1 MKKQYYFATWIRVAA
16 TVSILLCHFL
26 IQSENGL
33 LNMSAQ
39 FFNIGVDLFI
49 ILSGFLFGVRQ
60 GETADVRAWYGKRL
74 KRVFIPYEIF
84 VIMLFIV
91 HAVCGQDLLDED
103 WIWLVLGL
111 QGSVVGVPGAEQT
124 WFITPL
130 LICYAIT
137 PLLDRFFSGT
147 RKPGQL
153 KCALLAAAASPLL
166 WVVPKTP
173 AVSTLLSLVSW
184 YVVAFAVGRY
194 PGKVRLTKGRAVAA
208 LFIMVMAF
216 AVRLAARH
224 FCDGI
229 ILYERLVC
237 SYTHI
242 IAAFCIFYIFA
253 VVFEKIQ
260 PVWVIRK
267 ASAISFEVYL
277 FHYMFCVG
285 PVRLFDVTP
294 CWITDCVLV
303 TLVTVALAVAVHALS
318 EKIIKSMR

>member
-1 MKKQYYFATWIRVAA
+1 MKKQYNFATWIRVAA

-26 IQSENGL
+26 IQSKNGL

-39 FFNIGVDLFI
+39 IFNIGVDLFI

-74 KRVFIPYEIF
+74 KRIFIPYEMF
-84 VIMLFIV
+84 VILLFII
-91 HAVCGQDLLDED
+91 HAVCGRDLLDVD

-111 QGSVVGVPGAEQT
+111 QGSVVGVLGAEQT

-137 PLLDRFFSGT
+137 PLLDRFFSET

-166 WVVPKTP
+166 WAVPKTP
-173 AVSTLLSLVSW
+173 AVSTLLSLVSY
-184 YVVAFAVGRY
+184 YVVAFAAGRY
-194 PGKVRLTKGRAVAA
+194 SGKVRLTKGRAAA
-208 LFIMVMAF
+208 AFFIMAAAF

-224 FCDGI
+224 FCDGT
-229 ILYERLVC
+229 ILYERLIC
-237 SYTHI
+237 GYTQI
-242 IAAFCIFYIFA
+242 VAAFCVFYMFA
-253 VVFEKIQ
+253 VIFEKVR
-260 PVWVIRK
+260 PVRVVQK
-267 ASAISFEVYL
+267 ASEISFEVYL
-277 FHYMFCVG
+277 LHYMFCVG
-285 PVRLFDVTP
+285 PVRLFGVTP
-294 CWITDCVLV
+294 YWITDCVLV
-303 TLVTVALAVAVHALS
+303 TLATVVLAIAVHALS